1 MYTNAPVTPLL
12 AQLPRASKVQS
23 VVGNVK
29 YDTNSL
35 KPEMSIPSS
44 WFVQDKKLEG
54 LTSQV
59 QKHARTTYK
68 KKHTC
73 TEDKQSLALL

>member
-44 WFVQDKKLEG
+44 
-54 LTSQV
+54 
-59 QKHARTTYK
+59 
-68 KKHTC
+68 
-73 TEDKQSLALL
+73 